1 MSPEQN
7 FRPVAFRSLDSA
19 PQEQVLAHARSTGYA
34 EGYATGIRAAEQAAR
49 AQREAVE
56 LQAAQAQARQ
66 AEEQAQALAALRAAG
81 RAVAALAVPPVQESA
96 AALTAAAV
104 ELAEAIIG
112 QVLCDEQFA
121 ARAAMERAAKLS
133 GTEPVCT
140 VRLNPQD
147 LQLLGRKTLPGTGIE
162 LRADAALSA
171 GDAVAELEHGFLDAR
186 ISTALRRAKDAL
198 CGGAP

>member
-19 PQEQVLAHARSTGYA
+19 QQEQAVARARSTGYA
-34 EGYATGIRAAEQAAR
+34 EGYATGIRAAEDAAR
-49 AQREAVE
+49 AQRQALE
-56 LQAAQAQARQ
+56 LQAARAQARQ
-66 AEEQAQALAALRAAG
+66 AEEQARAVAALDAAG
-81 RAVAALAVPPVQESA
+81 RAVADLAVPQAHEAA

-112 QVLCDEQFA
+112 QVLADQQFA
-121 ARAAMERAAKLS
+121 ARAAMERAAKLAANA
-133 GTEPVCT
+133 PLCT

-147 LQLLGRKTLPGTGIE
+147 LQRLALTTLPGSGIE
-162 LRADAALSA
+162 LRADATLAS
-171 GDAVAELEHGFLDAR
+171 GDAAAELEHGFLDAR
-186 ISTALRRAKDAL
+186 ISSALSRAKAAL